1 MRTKEN
7 MKRMVTPVG
16 IAYWPYIGVQ
26 VEKYQGKESRVFY
39 PIKALRH
46 RYREAKE
53 RHFESS

>member
-26 VEKYQGKESRVFY
+26 VEKYQGYVYIPSDRMRGLLEEW
-39 PIKALRH
+39 LC
-46 RYREAKE
+46 E
-53 RHFESS
+53 

>member
-26 VEKYQGKESRVFY
+26 QEPEYTLVFSF
-39 PIKALRH
+39 LWGQ
-46 RYREAKE
+46 
-53 RHFESS
+53 